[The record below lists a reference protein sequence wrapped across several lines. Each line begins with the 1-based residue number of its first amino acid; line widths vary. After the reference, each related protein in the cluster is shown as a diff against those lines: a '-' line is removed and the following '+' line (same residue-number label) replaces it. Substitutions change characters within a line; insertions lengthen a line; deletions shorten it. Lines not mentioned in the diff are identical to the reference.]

1 MSAKQQKYVAP
12 LLSRATT
19 WTAERIGTLPAAEVR
34 LLRDN
39 ALRLEEPEI
48 AALCELALTKL
59 RREVLAARKAL
70 PQKPRKA
77 PVPKVVEE

>member
-1 MSAKQQKYVAP
+1 MSAKAKFLPP

-19 WTAERIGTLPAAEVR
+19 WTAERIATLPAVEVR
-34 LLRDN
+34 GLRDN
-39 ALRLEEPEI
+39 AVRLGESDI

-70 PQKPRKA
+70 PQKPRKPA
-77 PVPKVVEE
+77 APKVVEE